1 MKIRETLSV
10 ILILI
15 LTLINDLDLD
25 ECYPGHSE
33 QYSRG
38 FSHQSD
44 TLRNANAGGT
54 VTFQCYNSEI
64 HEDKVCNQCFENV
77 SISAKDAMKI
87 RSLRF
92 LC

>member
-44 TLRNANAGGT
+44 TLRNANAA
-54 VTFQCYNSEI
+54 V
-64 HEDKVCNQCFENV
+64 
-77 SISAKDAMKI
+77 
-87 RSLRF
+87 L
-92 LC
+92 

>member
-1 MKIRETLSV
+1 MKIRETLSM
-10 ILILI
+10 ILI
-15 LTLINDLDLD
+15 LTLINDLDL

-38 FSHQSD
+38 FSYQSD

-77 SISAKDAMKI
+77 SISTKDM
-87 RSLRF
+87 L
-92 LC
+92 